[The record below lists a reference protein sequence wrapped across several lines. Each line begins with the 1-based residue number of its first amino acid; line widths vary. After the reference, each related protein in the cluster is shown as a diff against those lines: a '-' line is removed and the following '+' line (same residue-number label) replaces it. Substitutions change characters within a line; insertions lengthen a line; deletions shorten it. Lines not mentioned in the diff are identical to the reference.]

1 MSKVKKKE
9 RTSGSQFKEDVIF
22 EKIIQFT
29 GWFFLLVLLV
39 FLGIWVIFD
48 FVIGVIELE
57 IGAETFAFILFMG
70 INSGL
75 SFGLT
80 AIIKNNRDQKKTFFL
95 DWLFG
100 EFLLGMFTIFSIA
113 AYQW

>member
-1 MSKVKKKE
+1 MSKVKKKD
-9 RTSGSQFKEDVIF
+9 RSSGSQFKEDIIF

-29 GWFFLLVLLV
+29 AWIFLLVVLI

-48 FVIGVIELE
+48 FVLGIIELQ
-57 IGAETFAFILFMG
+57 IGAEAFAFILFMG

-80 AIIKNNRDQKKTFFL
+80 VIIKNNRDQKRTYFL

-100 EFLLGMFTIFSIA
+100 EFLKMTGRVYSITPER
-113 AYQW
+113 